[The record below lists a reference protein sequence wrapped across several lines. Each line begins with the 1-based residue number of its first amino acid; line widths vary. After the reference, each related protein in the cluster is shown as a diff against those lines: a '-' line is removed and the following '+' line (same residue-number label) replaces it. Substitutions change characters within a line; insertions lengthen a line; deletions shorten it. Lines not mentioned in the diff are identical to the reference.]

1 MVWSNYSSGM
11 GPDVCAACM
20 MLQRCIPGGST
31 TTAATSSSSH
41 FPSFPSS
48 NFRCASLVFNL
59 RTSSGAA
66 AARQWSFR
74 PENEFQKSKLEAGG
88 GGGGRGGG
96 DRKTAVAASHQ
107 LLLSS
112 KYSFASGSFIGSG
125 YGGKFETC
133 RLEKWQRVAVVA
145 ARAQG
150 AEEDSQEQS
159 SPASGRNVKPSR
171 TEEANLPSTS
181 GRTSPSSPPQ
191 QNSNWWR
198 KPKWRWNLNWNW
210 KGAPAVQAH
219 EIGALLLQL
228 SVVVLFMRLLRPG
241 VPFPGPST
249 AAAAE
254 PNVPTAYVSVPFSE
268 FLNRIN
274 RNDVENVEVDG
285 VHFTFSLRLK
295 ARQAE
300 LSKDAK
306 FTRSSTPAKR
316 ICYTTTRPSDMST
329 PYQKMIENGVDFG
342 APDKRSMK
350 LINSLSITL
359 LYLALFAGLL
369 GRFPLKLPQR
379 STGRL
384 RGRKGLLSGGGKD
397 RDGGGP
403 VMFADVAGVDE
414 AKEELEEIV
423 EFLKNPERYSRL
435 GARPPRGVLLV
446 GPPGTGKTLLAK
458 AVAGEADVPFISCSA
473 SEFVEL
479 YVGMG
484 ASRVRDLFARAKK
497 DAPSIVFIDEI
508 DAVAKGRDG
517 RLRSVGNDER
527 EQTLNQLLTELDGFE
542 SNSTVIVLGA
552 TNRADVLD
560 PALRRPGR
568 FDRIV
573 MVEPPDRQGREEIL
587 NVHVLKKQLPL
598 ATDVDI
604 NVIAAATAGFTGA
617 DLANLVNEAALLAGR
632 ASKLEVGKEE
642 FSRAVERSI
651 AGIEKKRSTLHGSEK
666 SVVARHEAGH
676 AVVGTAV
683 AKFIPGQSRVQK
695 LSILPRTG
703 GTLGF
708 TYIPPAAEDRYLFFV
723 DELRGRL
730 VTLLGGRAAEEVVYS
745 GRVSTGALDDIKRAT
760 DVAYKAVAEYGL
772 NSSIGPMSLAT
783 LSGGGLDESGGS
795 FPWGKDQGQVVDMVQ
810 KEVRTLLQS
819 ALAVSLLVIRLNLAV
834 LEGLGAQ
841 LEAEERLE
849 GEDLENWLNMV
860 EAPMELAAF
869 IRSDYVA
876 PAEQLSTS

>member
-66 AARQWSFR
+66 ARQWSFR

-88 GGGGRGGG
+88 GGRGGG
-96 DRKTAVAASHQ
+96 ERKTAVAASHQ

-133 RLEKWQRVAVVA
+133 RLEKWQRVAVA
-145 ARAQG
+145 AVRAQG

-171 TEEANLPSTS
+171 TEEENLPSTS

-849 GEDLENWLNMV
+849 GDDLENWLNMV

>member
-20 MLQRCIPGGST
+20 MLQRCIPCGST

-59 RTSSGAA
+59 RTSSSGA

-74 PENEFQKSKLEAGG
+74 PENEFQKSKLEA

-133 RLEKWQRVAVVA
+133 RLEKWQRVAVAA

-171 TEEANLPSTS
+171 TEEENLPSTS

-306 FTRSSTPAKR
+306 VSAIFSFVQFYASS
-316 ICYTTTRPSDMST
+316 
-329 PYQKMIENGVDFG
+329 
-342 APDKRSMK
+342 
-350 LINSLSITL
+350 
-359 LYLALFAGLL
+359 
-369 GRFPLKLPQR
+369 
-379 STGRL
+379 L
-384 RGRKGLLSGGGKD
+384 RD
-397 RDGGGP
+397 
-403 VMFADVAGVDE
+403 
-414 AKEELEEIV
+414 
-423 EFLKNPERYSRL
+423 
-435 GARPPRGVLLV
+435 
-446 GPPGTGKTLLAK
+446 
-458 AVAGEADVPFISCSA
+458 
-473 SEFVEL
+473 
-479 YVGMG
+479 
-484 ASRVRDLFARAKK
+484 
-497 DAPSIVFIDEI
+497 
-508 DAVAKGRDG
+508 
-517 RLRSVGNDER
+517 
-527 EQTLNQLLTELDGFE
+527 
-542 SNSTVIVLGA
+542 
-552 TNRADVLD
+552 
-560 PALRRPGR
+560 
-568 FDRIV
+568 
-573 MVEPPDRQGREEIL
+573 
-587 NVHVLKKQLPL
+587 
-598 ATDVDI
+598 
-604 NVIAAATAGFTGA
+604 
-617 DLANLVNEAALLAGR
+617 
-632 ASKLEVGKEE
+632 
-642 FSRAVERSI
+642 
-651 AGIEKKRSTLHGSEK
+651 
-666 SVVARHEAGH
+666 
-676 AVVGTAV
+676 
-683 AKFIPGQSRVQK
+683 
-695 LSILPRTG
+695 
-703 GTLGF
+703 
-708 TYIPPAAEDRYLFFV
+708 
-723 DELRGRL
+723 
-730 VTLLGGRAAEEVVYS
+730 
-745 GRVSTGALDDIKRAT
+745 
-760 DVAYKAVAEYGL
+760 
-772 NSSIGPMSLAT
+772 
-783 LSGGGLDESGGS
+783 
-795 FPWGKDQGQVVDMVQ
+795 
-810 KEVRTLLQS
+810 
-819 ALAVSLLVIRLNLAV
+819 
-834 LEGLGAQ
+834 
-841 LEAEERLE
+841 
-849 GEDLENWLNMV
+849 
-860 EAPMELAAF
+860 
-869 IRSDYVA
+869 
-876 PAEQLSTS
+876 